1 MPVEILMPAL
11 SPTMEEGTLSKWL
24 KNEGDKVASGD
35 VIAEI
40 AQESVDS
47 PKQVMDR
54 IEALKGQGRKSALLM
69 MASKSGDLR
78 FIPVPMN

>member
-1 MPVEILMPAL
+1 MTAVDPNTAAAEKGVTA
-11 SPTMEEGTLSKWL
+11 
-24 KNEGDKVASGD
+24 GD